1 MNKAD
6 TKNTPLLYIERDIKF
21 AEFHFGN
28 LPGVKIFSSP
38 KIFIAPTKS
47 GGKLLCAS
55 ILFGPQRFVFT
66 PDRLG
71 RIIENPRLPN
81 SRFHDFGVAMN
92 RIESLLVDA
101 GTDECG
107 NPSQNEVID
116 VWCRAA
122 FFLRRR
128 AVFLLL
134 NSIFGID
141 FRLLCRNAIFLIW
154 ISAYLSRLVYS

>member
-1 MNKAD
+1 LVPSA
-6 TKNTPLLYIERDIKF
+6 
-21 AEFHFGN
+21 
-28 LPGVKIFSSP
+28 
-38 KIFIAPTKS
+38 
-47 GGKLLCAS
+47 
-55 ILFGPQRFVFT
+55 LFFT

-92 RIESLLVDA
+92 RIDSLLVDA